1 MNRKEVKM
9 NKQEKLKQ
17 LTKQVE
23 ALKAEIEAER
33 PLPQYGDEYY
43 TVPDNVVGGG
53 IDKTIWYGDESDRL
67 CRLNKNIF
75 QTYKAASAVRN
86 AKLAIC
92 DLQDGFEPDWSDL
105 GQEKWCV
112 CCSHNTSRFVK
123 DYALSTQHY
132 GNIYFRDKK
141 TAEKAIPYFE
151 ILKEQGA
158 F

>member
-1 MNRKEVKM
+1 MSKM
-9 NKQEKLKQ
+9 NKQERLKQ

-33 PLPQYGDEYY
+33 HWPNDGDEYY
-43 TVPDNVVGGG
+43 FISQVIERVFWSGRQ
-53 IDKTIWYGDESDRL
+53 SDRL
-67 CRLNKNIF
+67 GRLNKNIF
-75 QTYKAASAVRN
+75 QTYEAAIAVKN
-86 AKLAIC
+86 AKLAID
-92 DLQDGFEPDWSDL
+92 DLQDGFEPDWSDDN
-105 GQEKWCV
+105 QDKWYV
-112 CCSHNTSRFVK
+112 CYSHYTSRFVK
-123 DYALSTQHY
+123 DYALSLQHY